1 MTLRVIRFLLAPFL
15 AAAVSPAL
23 AVDPA
28 LVNPANRM
36 DPASAEWR
44 ELAAAFSGQRAV
56 VAEFEESR
64 HFPFRKAPV
73 DLRGIVRIAADRG
86 LSLQYTAP
94 EERTVIVDGRG
105 LLVREKGGE
114 HAAPGDP
121 RANAAN
127 QAMLHILRL
136 DLKALAQDNELYGR
150 RDGSS
155 WVLALTPRDP
165 GIRRAVGDI
174 FVEGEGGA
182 VRRIELRRS
191 AKQFIAIR
199 IGPPRNVTFTPE
211 ELQRF
216 FR

>member
-1 MTLRVIRFLLAPFL
+1 MISRIIRLLPALGL
-15 AAAVSPAL
+15 AAAAL
-23 AVDPA
+23 AADPA
-28 LVNPANRM
+28 LVNPANQI
-36 DPASAEWR
+36 DPAADEWR
-44 ELAAAFSGQRAV
+44 QIAAAFSERRAV

-64 HFPFRKAPV
+64 HFPFRQAPV
-73 DLRGIVRIAADRG
+73 ELRGIVRIAPDRG
-86 LSLQYTAP
+86 LSLHYTAP
-94 EERTVIVDGRG
+94 EERTVIVDEGG
-105 LLVREKGGE
+105 LLVRENGAE
-114 HAAPGDP
+114 RPAPGDP

-136 DLKALAQDNELYGR
+136 DLKALAQGNELYGR
-150 RDGSS
+150 REGSG
-155 WVLALTPRDP
+155 WTLAVTPRDP

-191 AKQFIAIR
+191 AKQYIEIKV
-199 IGPPRNVTFTPE
+199 GPPRDVTFTPE